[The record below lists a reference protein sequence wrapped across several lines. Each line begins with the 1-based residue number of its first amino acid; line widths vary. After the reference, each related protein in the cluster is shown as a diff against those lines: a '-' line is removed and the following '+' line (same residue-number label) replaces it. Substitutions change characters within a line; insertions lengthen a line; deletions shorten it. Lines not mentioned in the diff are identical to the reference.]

1 MKLKLPL
8 AHLLTRLNDTTDIHP
23 FRPSYMQ
30 QLHILHSWSLSSIE
44 STKKIPFEFKVNEN
58 GTERQSDRYIVS
70 LLTSHP
76 AGFSR

>member
-30 QLHILHSWSLSSIE
+30 QLHILRSWSLSGIE
-44 STKKIPFEFKVNEN
+44 STKKK
-58 GTERQSDRYIVS
+58 
-70 LLTSHP
+70 SHLNSKLMKMAQRGNQIDILSP
-76 AGFSR
+76 C